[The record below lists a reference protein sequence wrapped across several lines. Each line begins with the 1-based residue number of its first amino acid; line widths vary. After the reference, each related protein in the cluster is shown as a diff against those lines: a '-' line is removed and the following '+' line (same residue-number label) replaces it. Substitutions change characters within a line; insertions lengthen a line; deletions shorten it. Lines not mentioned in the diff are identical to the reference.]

1 MLLRFSEA
9 VRGEQELDM
18 AVRDES
24 MGNNTLSLHEL
35 AD

>member
-1 MLLRFSEA
+1 MLLRFLEA

-18 AVRDES
+18 VARDES
-24 MGNNTLSLHEL
+24 PGNKTLSLHEL